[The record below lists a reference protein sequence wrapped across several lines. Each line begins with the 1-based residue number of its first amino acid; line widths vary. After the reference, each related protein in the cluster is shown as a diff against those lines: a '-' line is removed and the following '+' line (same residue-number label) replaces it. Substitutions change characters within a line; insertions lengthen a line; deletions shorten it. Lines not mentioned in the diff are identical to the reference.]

1 VSREPVSETGEIR
14 LAPESIE
21 AVARRLAELLAG
33 AEAQGPRKRLISAE
47 EVSERWGMSRR
58 WVYKHAERLGARRI
72 GTGRRP
78 RLRFDPD
85 EVAERLGEPQ
95 GGRGRRRPSDM
106 HRLSP
111 SGSDCRADSLS
122 RHGRAMVGG
131 QGKKR
136 PGRRWNAPRPGAE
149 GGPSTQ

>member
-1 VSREPVSETGEIR
+1 VSGEPLVETGEVR
-14 LAPESIE
+14 LAPEAID
-21 AVARRLAELLAG
+21 AIARRLAELLRDG
-33 AEAQGPRKRLISAE
+33 EAQRPKAGLISAE

-95 GGRGRRRPSDM
+95 TGRGRRPPGV

-122 RHGRAMVGG
+122 AHGRAMVGG
-131 QGKKR
+131 QRNKR
-136 PGRRWNAPRPGAE
+136 PGRRGYAPRPGAE

>member
-1 VSREPVSETGEIR
+1 MSGEPLAEAGEVR
-14 LAPESIE
+14 LAPESVDAI
-21 AVARRLAELLAG
+21 ARRLAELLKDG
-33 AEAQGPRKRLISAE
+33 EAQRPKQRLISAE

-95 GGRGRRRPSDM
+95 GGRGRRGLDM

-111 SGSDCRADSLS
+111 SGSDCRPDSLS
-122 RHGRAMVGG
+122 THGRAMVGR
-131 QGKKR
+131 QAKKR
-136 PGRRWNAPRPGAE
+136 PGRRGNAPRPGAE